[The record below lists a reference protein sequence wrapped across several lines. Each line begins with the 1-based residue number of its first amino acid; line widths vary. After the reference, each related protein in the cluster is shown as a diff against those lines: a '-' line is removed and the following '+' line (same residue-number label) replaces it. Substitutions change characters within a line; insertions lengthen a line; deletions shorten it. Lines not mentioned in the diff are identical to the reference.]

1 MDQENTRASETVG
14 SSTPRRLLRK
24 GTHSC
29 AECKRRKTRC
39 FFDNLSSATCVGC
52 QRRGTRCVGQEF
64 VDIAASKPEQDP
76 KTAERLERIEQ
87 MLAKLTEK
95 FLADSLRDKHDMSQS
110 QLPVPKVSAEDRSA
124 RDGWQDIGD
133 TSHGDSIH
141 HEVTEIALRTA
152 HKTTASSH
160 YALPE
165 FTETCQILHAALPSQ
180 HDVDLLF
187 GSGRAA
193 IYIQA
198 LCNSYRE
205 LFEEGNSV
213 SAAML
218 SVLPPVTAHPV
229 VLARKLLQLALC
241 IQQLDPSFNHQS
253 LRLGMSTGE
262 AMHKYYSLAS
272 SKVTCHD
279 DLPDSLE
286 GLECLVYEGVY
297 LVNCGNLRR
306 ALVTLRRA
314 ATLAQFIGMHR
325 KVPHTTPKQHDPA
338 TRVSGDV
345 TWAHIAYL
353 ERYISLL
360 LGMSSSITNA
370 KFGSE
375 EKKVNETD
383 AEWFERFQVDI
394 CEQIINNNQRGN
406 HDDLAATQKID
417 ETMNRIADSIPSN
430 WWAPLELRPGM
441 TGDDLMALIV
451 NAQMQIVHYNL
462 LTVLHLPYLLR
473 KTPSHQYDYN
483 KTVCT
488 YASREVLNR
497 YIAFRSI
504 VRIVFCCRPVDFCAL
519 TASLTLLLAHLS
531 RDGRDSTWL
540 LKHQRLGDRALVEK
554 TIETLDELNRLNGD
568 ELTRETAKL
577 ARRLMILE
585 ADSAKTGDT
594 YNFGIVDETRDD
606 SDNGQ
611 GERSFCL
618 KVPYFGTV
626 KMAPQDSFASPC
638 LEAAPS
644 TTQTDSSHTM
654 SSAVSSGL
662 TSYTSSEEPIHLP
675 QHLLISDEVSIT
687 QQTELDMF
695 DIPMPDL
702 MADSGDWAFQG
713 VDTAFFDSLMSCQMM
728 DEGGWNSTWYDDS
741 GQGHSI

>member
-1 MDQENTRASETVG
+1 
-14 SSTPRRLLRK
+14 
-24 GTHSC
+24 
-29 AECKRRKTRC
+29 
-39 FFDNLSSATCVGC
+39 
-52 QRRGTRCVGQEF
+52 
-64 VDIAASKPEQDP
+64 
-76 KTAERLERIEQ
+76 

-95 FLADSLRDKHDMSQS
+95 ILANGLGDEHIVSHS
-110 QLPVPKVSAEDRSA
+110 QLPVPKVSTEDQGT
-124 RDGWQDIGD
+124 RDDWQDIGD
-133 TSHGDSIH
+133 TSHEDSIH
-141 HEVTEIALRTA
+141 YAVTEIALRTA
-152 HKTTASSH
+152 DNATTSSH
-160 YALPE
+160 YTLPE
-165 FTETCQILHAALPSQ
+165 FADTCQILHAAIPSQ

-193 IYIQA
+193 IYLQA

-218 SVLPPVTAHPV
+218 SILPPVTAHPV
-229 VLARKLLQLALC
+229 VLVRKLLQLALC

-253 LRLGMSTGE
+253 LRLGMSASE

-279 DLPDSLE
+279 DLLDSLE
-286 GLECLVYEGVY
+286 GLECLIYEGVY

-314 ATLAQFIGMHR
+314 ATLAQFMGMHR
-325 KVPHTTPKQHDPA
+325 KVAYTTPKQHDPA

-345 TWAHIAYL
+345 AWAHIAYL

-375 EKKVNETD
+375 EKKVDETD

-417 ETMNRIADSIPSN
+417 ETMNKTADSIPSN
-430 WWAPLELRPGM
+430 WWTPLELRPGM
-441 TGDDLMALIV
+441 TGDDLMALVV

-504 VRIVFCCRPVDFCAL
+504 VRIVFCCRIVDFCAL

-531 RDGRDSTWL
+531 RDSRDSTWL

-577 ARRLMILE
+577 ARRLMVLE
-585 ADSAKTGDT
+585 ADSTKTGEA
-594 YNFGIVDETRDD
+594 YNFGVVDEAQD
-606 SDNGQ
+606 SNGNEQ
-611 GERSFCL
+611 GERAFYL

-626 KMAPQDSFASPC
+626 KMAPQDSFVSPC

-654 SSAVSSGL
+654 SSAVSGGL
-662 TSYTSSEEPIHLP
+662 TSYASSEEPIRLP
-675 QHLLISDEVSIT
+675 QHVLIGDESSLV

-695 DIPMPDL
+695 DITMPDL
-702 MADSGDWAFQG
+702 MADTSDWAFQG

-728 DEGGWNSTWYDDS
+728 DEGGWNSTWYDGS
-741 GQGHSI
+741 

>member
-1 MDQENTRASETVG
+1 
-14 SSTPRRLLRK
+14 
-24 GTHSC
+24 
-29 AECKRRKTRC
+29 
-39 FFDNLSSATCVGC
+39 
-52 QRRGTRCVGQEF
+52 
-64 VDIAASKPEQDP
+64 
-76 KTAERLERIEQ
+76 

-95 FLADSLRDKHDMSQS
+95 FLADGLRDEHSVSQGE
-110 QLPVPKVSAEDRSA
+110 LPIPKPSAEERST
-124 RDGWQDIGD
+124 RDDWQDIGD
-133 TSHGDSIH
+133 TSHEDSIYH
-141 HEVTEIALRTA
+141 AVTEIALRTA
-152 HKTTASSH
+152 GNTTVSSQ
-160 YALPE
+160 YTLPG
-165 FTETCQILHAALPSQ
+165 FADACQILHAALPSQ
-180 HDVDLLF
+180 HDVNLLF

-193 IYIQA
+193 IYLQA

-218 SVLPPVTAHPV
+218 SILPAVTAHPV

-253 LRLGMSTGE
+253 LRLGMSAGE

-279 DLPDSLE
+279 DLLDSLE
-286 GLECLVYEGVY
+286 GLECLIYEGVY
-297 LVNCGNLRR
+297 LVNCGNLRQ

-314 ATLAQFIGMHR
+314 ATLAQFMGMHR
-325 KVPHTTPKQHDPA
+325 KVSHTTPRQHDAA

-345 TWAHIAYL
+345 AWAHIAYL

-375 EKKVNETD
+375 EKKVDETH
-383 AEWFERFQVDI
+383 AEWFERFQVEI
-394 CEQIINNNQRGN
+394 CEKIINNTQRGN
-406 HDDLAATQKID
+406 YEDLAATQKID
-417 ETMNRIADSIPSN
+417 EVMNKIADSIPSN

-441 TGDDLMALIV
+441 TGDDLMALVV

-504 VRIVFCCRPVDFCAL
+504 VRI
-519 TASLTLLLAHLS
+519 
-531 RDGRDSTWL
+531 
-540 LKHQRLGDRALVEK
+540 
-554 TIETLDELNRLNGD
+554 
-568 ELTRETAKL
+568 L
-577 ARRLMILE
+577 ARRLMVLE
-585 ADSAKTGDT
+585 ADSAKTGEA
-594 YNFGIVDETRDD
+594 YKFGVVDEAQ
-606 SDNGQ
+606 DNNDNKQ
-611 GERSFCL
+611 VERSFYL

-626 KMAPQDSFASPC
+626 KMAPQDSFVSPS

-644 TTQTDSSHTM
+644 TTQTDSSHTT
-654 SSAVSSGL
+654 SSAISSGL
-662 TSYTSSEEPIHLP
+662 TSYTSSEEPIQLP
-675 QHLLISDEVSIT
+675 QHVLIGDESSLV

-702 MADSGDWAFQG
+702 MADTSDWAFQG

-728 DEGGWNSTWYDDS
+728 DEGGWNSTWYD
-741 GQGHSI
+741 GHENGI

>member
-1 MDQENTRASETVG
+1 
-14 SSTPRRLLRK
+14 
-24 GTHSC
+24 
-29 AECKRRKTRC
+29 
-39 FFDNLSSATCVGC
+39 
-52 QRRGTRCVGQEF
+52 
-64 VDIAASKPEQDP
+64 
-76 KTAERLERIEQ
+76 
-87 MLAKLTEK
+87 
-95 FLADSLRDKHDMSQS
+95 
-110 QLPVPKVSAEDRSA
+110 
-124 RDGWQDIGD
+124 
-133 TSHGDSIH
+133 
-141 HEVTEIALRTA
+141 
-152 HKTTASSH
+152 
-160 YALPE
+160 
-165 FTETCQILHAALPSQ
+165 
-180 HDVDLLF
+180 
-187 GSGRAA
+187 
-193 IYIQA
+193 
-198 LCNSYRE
+198 
-205 LFEEGNSV
+205 
-213 SAAML
+213 ML

-241 IQQLDPSFNHQS
+241 IQQLDPSFSHAS

-262 AMHKYYSLAS
+262 AMHKYYFLAS

-279 DLPDSLE
+279 DLLDSLE

-314 ATLAQFIGMHR
+314 ATLAQFMGMHR
-325 KVPHTTPKQHDPA
+325 KVPHTTPKQHNPA
-338 TRVSGDV
+338 TRVLGDV
-345 TWAHIAYL
+345 AWAHIAYL

-394 CEQIINNNQRGN
+394 CEQIINNNQRGS
-406 HDDLAATQKID
+406 HDNLAATQKID

-430 WWAPLELRPGM
+430 WWAPLELHPGM
-441 TGDDLMALIV
+441 TGDDLMALVV
-451 NAQMQIVHYNL
+451 NAQMQIAHYNL

-585 ADSAKTGDT
+585 ADSAKTGDA
-594 YNFGIVDETRDD
+594 YNFGVVDETRDD

-675 QHLLISDEVSIT
+675 QHLLINDEVSIT

-728 DEGGWNSTWYDDS
+728 DEAGWNTTWYDDS
-741 GQGHSI
+741 RQGNGI

>member
-1 MDQENTRASETVG
+1 MDQETARASEATG

-29 AECKRRKTRC
+29 SECKRRKTRC
-39 FFDNLSSATCVGC
+39 FFDNLSSAICVGC

-64 VDIAASKPEQDP
+64 IDIAASKPEQDP
-76 KTAERLERIEQ
+76 KTVERLERIEQ

-95 FLADSLRDKHDMSQS
+95 FLATDLRDEFDVSQGE
-110 QLPVPKVSAEDRSA
+110 LPVSKASAEERST
-124 RDGWQDIGD
+124 RDDWQDIGD
-133 TSHGDSIH
+133 TNHEDSIH
-141 HEVTEIALRTA
+141 HAVTGIALRTA
-152 HKTTASSH
+152 DNTTVSSQ
-160 YALPE
+160 YTLPE
-165 FTETCQILHAALPSQ
+165 FANACQILHAALPSQ
-180 HDVDLLF
+180 HDVNLLF

-193 IYIQA
+193 IYLQA
-198 LCNSYRE
+198 LCYSYRE

-218 SVLPPVTAHPV
+218 SILPAVTAHPV

-241 IQQLDPSFNHQS
+241 IQQLDPSFNHAS
-253 LRLGMSTGE
+253 LRLGMSAGE

-279 DLPDSLE
+279 DLLDSLE
-286 GLECLVYEGVY
+286 GLECLIYEGVY

-314 ATLAQFIGMHR
+314 ATLAQFMGMHR
-325 KVPHTTPKQHDPA
+325 KVTHTTTRQHDPA

-345 TWAHIAYL
+345 AWAHIAYL

-370 KFGSE
+370 KFGSD
-375 EKKVNETD
+375 EKKVDETD

-394 CEQIINNNQRGN
+394 CELIINNNRRGN

-417 ETMNRIADSIPSN
+417 ETMNRIADSISSN

-441 TGDDLMALIV
+441 TGDDLMALVV

-504 VRIVFCCRPVDFCAL
+504 VRIVFCCRIVDFCAL

-577 ARRLMILE
+577 ARQLMVLE
-585 ADSAKTGDT
+585 ADSAKTGEA
-594 YNFGIVDETRDD
+594 YKFGVVDEAQDNN
-606 SDNGQ
+606 DNGQ
-611 GERSFCL
+611 VERSFYL

-626 KMAPQDSFASPC
+626 KMAPQDSFISPS

-644 TTQTDSSHTM
+644 TTQTDSSHTT
-654 SSAVSSGL
+654 SSAISSGL
-662 TSYTSSEEPIHLP
+662 TSYTSSEEPIQLP
-675 QHLLISDEVSIT
+675 QHVLIGDESSLV

-702 MADSGDWAFQG
+702 MADTSDWAFQG

-728 DEGGWNSTWYDDS
+728 DEGGWNSTWYD
-741 GQGHSI
+741 GQGNGI